1 MVELSVEVKNLNVN
15 SMGSI
20 WPEFSLIHDTDE
32 QCPFMQDYNNKQ
44 RFELELD
51 KELTKIS
58 SQSWAHL
65 DFPVCIYI

>member
-58 SQSWAHL
+58 SQS
-65 DFPVCIYI
+65 